1 MKLVFDRE
9 DSIKGHKYSNVI
21 IIPTTTKEKKFFDL
35 CKNANG
41 NYKPWVYKKLHEL
54 GNSVFDNPMADV
66 YDEDGSLI
74 YDSDP
79 LMEMVREAEQES
91 DFAVMPKPSNFCI
104 LSLYYTL
111 SKRFRKARRV
121 KLLYKRK
128 AEMFSN
134 QPVVTIKEKEAQNE
148 IGI

>member
-35 CKNANG
+35 CKDANG

-134 QPVVTIKEKEAQNE
+134 QPVVTIKEKEMQNE